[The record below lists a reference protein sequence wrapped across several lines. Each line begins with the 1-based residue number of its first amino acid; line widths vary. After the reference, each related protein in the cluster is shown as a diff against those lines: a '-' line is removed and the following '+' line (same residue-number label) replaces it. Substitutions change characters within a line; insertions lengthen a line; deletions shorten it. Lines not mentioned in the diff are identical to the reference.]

1 MGYIEGLS
9 SFKGAGGVDSLGKVQ
24 IEFSVVSDRRE
35 CQQPDAF
42 YRIKNIVPSRSYR
55 ILKS

>member
-42 YRIKNIVPSRSYR
+42 YQIK
-55 ILKS
+55 K